1 MKKSFIFATMAAAV
15 LFAGCSSSDD
25 LASNPGGEQGV
36 DANTDLV
43 AIEIGVGT
51 PTSVMRG
58 TGAVGGVSEYD
69 ATTGYG
75 NEVTKTYW
83 AGQKINVYMLN
94 KGTMEIAQFVK
105 ANDPTHPEDIYNNAV
120 LTTPSYTG
128 DDPSADGTA
137 TGIAKYID
145 EAAGDYQGLPFIK
158 YYPSTGN
165 FDFWGYRI
173 DDAVKEADPVKGEND
188 IKVTFTVNGTQ
199 DVLAAQT
206 IEEYDKLSTAR
217 KAAIEG
223 ADDEA
228 KRATFAATTPD
239 PEDLNAVGK
248 RYSASAA
255 RKGIQPELLFKHMMT
270 RLTFQAKAGTPSIA
284 ADYADENNP
293 VPAANPVYVTGISV
307 RPVKTVGATIQEREY
322 VSTKGTLT
330 IAWKPGSGPT
340 PENPQMAWGDAE
352 EGETALVLKKRP
364 NAADAGEKIEN
375 SKLVAIIEDP
385 SNTNY
390 ENNGAVG
397 LKYKSNGATDAEKFV
412 KTPIGES
419 IIAPDAQAYEV
430 IIDLAQKLP
439 QHETTGSYASY
450 LDNYRSGHG
459 GSIEGALSEND
470 WIAAD
475 MTDMVFST
483 KKVVV
488 IPSAPATE
496 NHPAFLPGYSYN
508 LLCTVYGL
516 ERIEITAT
524 LEPWKQGEEIEVIGE

>member
-1 MKKSFIFATMAAAV
+1 MKKSLIFATMAAAV

-25 LASNPGGEQGV
+25 LASNPGEVGIPTE
-36 DANTDLV
+36 AENV
-43 AIEIGVGT
+43 AIEIGVGS
-51 PTSVMRG
+51 PTSTMRG

-69 ATTGYG
+69 ENTGFG
-75 NEVTKTYW
+75 AEVTKTYW

-94 KGTMEIAQFVK
+94 KGTMDIAQFVK
-105 ANDPTHPEDIYNNAV
+105 ADQTTEDIYNNAV
-120 LTTPSYTG
+120 LTTPTYNG
-128 DDPSADGTA
+128 DDASVTGSGATA
-137 TGIAKYID
+137 TGVAKYID
-145 EAAGDYQGLPFIK
+145 EAAGTYNGLPFIK
-158 YYPSTGN
+158 YYPPTGQ

-173 DDAVKEADPVKGEND
+173 DDAVKEADPVVGEND

-206 IEEYDKLSTAR
+206 IETFADLSAARQTA
-217 KAAIEG
+217 IQGGE
-223 ADDEA
+223 
-228 KRATFAATTPD
+228 ATFNATTT
-239 PEDLNAVGK
+239 AGT

-284 ADYADENNP
+284 ADYADENHP

-307 RPVKTVGATIQEREY
+307 RPVKTVGATIAENEY

-330 IAWKPGSGPT
+330 IAWKPGNKPT
-340 PENPQMAWGDAE
+340 AENPQMAWGNA
-352 EGETALVLKKRP
+352 GANETALELKKRP
-364 NAADAGEKIEN
+364 NAAVAPEKIEN
-375 SKLVAIIEDP
+375 SQLVDIVDP
-385 SNTNY
+385 NSNNY
-390 ENNGAVG
+390 ATNGAVG

-430 IIDLAQKLP
+430 TIKLAQKLP
-439 QHETTGSYASY
+439 KHDTTGSS
-450 LDNYRSGHG
+450 
-459 GSIEGALSEND
+459 LSQD
-470 WIAAD
+470 DIDAD
-475 MTDMVFST
+475 MTEMAYNTV
-483 KKVVV
+483 KVVV
-488 IPSAPATE
+488 RPPSTTE
-496 NHPAFLPGYSYN
+496 EHPAFLPGYSYN

>member
-58 TGAVGGVSEYD
+58 TGAVGGVSKYD

-75 NEVTKTYW
+75 DEVTKTYW

-128 DDPSADGTA
+128 DNPSTGAATA

-173 DDAVKEADPVKGEND
+173 DDAVKEADPEVGEND
-188 IKVTFTVNGTQ
+188 IKVTFTVDGTQ

-206 IEEYDKLSTAR
+206 IEDFAKLSDAR
-217 KAAIEG
+217 KNAIEG
-223 ADDEA
+223 ADAAA
-228 KRATFAATTPD
+228 KEATFDATTT
-239 PEDLNAVGK
+239 AGT

-270 RLTFQAKAGTPSIA
+270 RLTFEVKAGTPSIA
-284 ADYADENNP
+284 KNDKTGIP
-293 VPAANPVYVTGISV
+293 SANPVYVTGISV
-307 RPVKTVGATIQEREY
+307 RPVMTVGATMADNVY
-322 VSTKGTLT
+322 VSTTGTLT
-330 IAWKPGSGPT
+330 IAWT
-340 PENPQMAWGDAE
+340 PEHEPNHQMAWVEADPADNE
-352 EGETALVLKKRP
+352 AALVLKKRP
-364 NAADAGEKIEN
+364 ADADAGEKIEN

-385 SNTNY
+385 TNTNY
-390 ENNGAVG
+390 ETNGAVG
-397 LKYKSNGATDAEKFV
+397 LHYNSATPEYV

-450 LDNYRSGHG
+450 LDNYASGHG
-459 GSIEGALSEND
+459 GSTEGALSEND

-475 MTDMVFST
+475 MADMKFNT

-488 IPSAPATE
+488 RPSAPE
-496 NHPAFLPGYSYN
+496 DHPAFLPGYSYN
-508 LLCTVYGL
+508 FLCTVYGL

>member
-43 AIEIGVGT
+43 AIEIGVGS
-51 PTSVMRG
+51 PSAAMRG
-58 TGAVGGVSEYD
+58 TGTVGGVTDYD
-69 ATTGYG
+69 TNPASPA
-75 NEVTKTYW
+75 VVSPTYW

-94 KGTMEIAQFVK
+94 KGTMEIAKFVK
-105 ANDPTHPEDIYNNAV
+105 ANDPENPEDIYNNAV

-128 DDPSADGTA
+128 DNPSTGAATA

-158 YYPSTGN
+158 YYPPTGQ

-173 DDAVKEADPVKGEND
+173 DNAVKDGDPVVGVND
-188 IKVTFTVNGTQ
+188 IKVTFTVDGTQ

-206 IEEYDKLSTAR
+206 IETFANLSDAR
-217 KAAIEG
+217 KNAIDG
-223 ADDEA
+223 ADVTKKET
-228 KRATFAATTPD
+228 TFDATTT
-239 PEDLNAVGK
+239 AGT

-270 RLTFQAKAGTPSIA
+270 RLTFQAKAGTQTIA
-284 ADYADENNP
+284 YNDATSTASQ
-293 VPAANPVYVTGISV
+293 NPVYVTGISV
-307 RPVKTVGATIQEREY
+307 RPVKTVGATENEY
-322 VSTKGTLT
+322 VSTTGTLT
-330 IAWKPGSGPT
+330 IAWTPGNEPT
-340 PENPQMAWGDAE
+340 AENPQMVWNDAQD
-352 EGETALVLKKRP
+352 GENALVLKRRMTRDEANTANISPDVKL
-364 NAADAGEKIEN
+364 EN
-375 SKLVAIIEDP
+375 IPLVDIVDVNNPDYA
-385 SNTNY
+385 S
-390 ENNGAVG
+390 NGAVD
-397 LKYKSNGATDAEKFV
+397 LHYNSSTSEFV

-430 IIDLAQKLP
+430 TINLAQKLP
-439 QHETTGSYASY
+439 QHETEGSN
-450 LDNYRSGHG
+450 LTD
-459 GSIEGALSEND
+459 EQ
-470 WIAAD
+470 IADD
-475 MTDMVFST
+475 MTEMAYNTV
-483 KKVVV
+483 KVVV
-488 IPSAPATE
+488 RPSTTE
-496 NHPAFLPGYSYN
+496 EHPAFLPGYSYN

>member
-43 AIEIGVGT
+43 AIEIGVGS
-51 PTSVMRG
+51 PSAAMRG
-58 TGAVGGVSEYD
+58 TGTVGGVTDYD
-69 ATTGYG
+69 TNPASPA
-75 NEVTKTYW
+75 VVSPTYW

-94 KGTMEIAQFVK
+94 KGTMEIAKFVK
-105 ANDPTHPEDIYNNAV
+105 ANDPENPEDIYNNAV

-145 EAAGDYQGLPFIK
+145 EAAGTYQGLPFIK
-158 YYPSTGN
+158 YYPSTGQ

-173 DDAVKEADPVKGEND
+173 DDAVKEADPVVGAND
-188 IKVTFTVNGTQ
+188 IKVTFTVDGTQ

-206 IEEYDKLSTAR
+206 IETFADLSAAR

-223 ADDEA
+223 ADDAA
-228 KRATFAATTPD
+228 KQATFDATTT
-239 PEDLNAVGK
+239 AGT

-270 RLTFQAKAGTPSIA
+270 RLTFQVKAGTPSIA
-284 ADYADENNP
+284 YDDATSTASP
-293 VPAANPVYVTGISV
+293 NPVYVTGISV
-307 RPVKTVGATIQEREY
+307 RPVKTVGATIAENEY

-330 IAWKPGSGPT
+330 IAWKPGSEPT
-340 PENPQMAWGDAE
+340 AENPQMAWGDAE
-352 EGETALVLKKRP
+352 DGETALVLKKRP
-364 NAADAGEKIEN
+364 NAADSGEKIEN
-375 SKLVAIIEDP
+375 SKLVDIVDP
-385 SNTNY
+385 NNTDY
-390 ENNGAVG
+390 TTNGAVG
-397 LKYKSNGATDAEKFV
+397 LRYNSTTTEYE

-430 IIDLAQKLP
+430 TINLAQKLP
-439 QHETTGSYASY
+439 QHDTTGS
-450 LDNYRSGHG
+450 G
-459 GSIEGALSEND
+459 LSQD
-470 WIAAD
+470 DIDAD
-475 MTDMVFST
+475 MTEMAYNTV
-483 KKVVV
+483 KVVV
-488 IPSAPATE
+488 RPSATE
-496 NHPAFLPGYSYN
+496 EHPAFLPGYSYN

>member
-69 ATTGYG
+69 DNTGFG
-75 NEVTKTYW
+75 AEVTKTYW

-94 KGTMEIAQFVK
+94 KGTMEIARF
-105 ANDPTHPEDIYNNAV
+105 NSEPIYNNAV

-128 DDPSADGTA
+128 DVPSGDETA

-145 EAAGDYQGLPFIK
+145 EAYHGLPFIK

-173 DDAVKEADPVKGEND
+173 DDAVAQAPEVGQND
-188 IKVTFTVNGTQ
+188 IKVTFTVDGTQ

-217 KAAIEG
+217 KDAITGSNATEK
-223 ADDEA
+223 E
-228 KRATFAATTPD
+228 ATFVATTPGA
-239 PEDLNAVGK
+239 DLTAVGK

-270 RLTFQAKAGTPSIA
+270 RLTFQAKAGTASIA
-284 ADYADENNP
+284 ADAT
-293 VPAANPVYVTGISV
+293 NPVYVTGISV
-307 RPVKTVGATIQEREY
+307 RPVKTVGATMSENVY
-322 VSTKGTLT
+322 VSTTGTLT
-330 IAWKPGSGPT
+330 IAWTPGNEP
-340 PENPQMAWGDAE
+340 NHQMVWNDTQNVE
-352 EGETALVLKKRP
+352 DSLVLKRRMTRAEATQASISNDVKLENIP
-364 NAADAGEKIEN
+364 LVDIVNANISDYTA
-375 SKLVAIIEDP
+375 
-385 SNTNY
+385 
-390 ENNGAVG
+390 NGAVG
-397 LKYKSNGATDAEKFV
+397 LQYNSATS
-412 KTPIGES
+412 IGES

-439 QHETTGSYASY
+439 RHETAGSN
-450 LDNYRSGHG
+450 LTD
-459 GSIEGALSEND
+459 EQ
-470 WIAAD
+470 IAAD
-475 MTDMVFST
+475 MTDMKFST
-483 KKVVV
+483 KKYVVR
-488 IPSAPATE
+488 SPATE

-516 ERIEITAT
+516 ERIDITAT
-524 LEPWKQGEEIEVIGE
+524 LEPWKQGEQIEVIGE

>member
-25 LASNPGGEQGV
+25 FASNPGGEQGV

-69 ATTGYG
+69 PTTGYG
-75 NEVTKTYW
+75 AAVTPTYW

-94 KGTMEIAQFVK
+94 KGTMDIAQFVK

-128 DDPSADGTA
+128 DSPAGDETA

-145 EAAGDYQGLPFIK
+145 EAEGVYQGLPFIK
-158 YYPSTGN
+158 YYPSTGQ

-173 DDAVKEADPVKGEND
+173 DDAVKEADPVKSEND
-188 IKVTFTVNGTQ
+188 IKVTFTVDGTQ

-206 IEEYDKLSTAR
+206 IETFADLSAAR

-223 ADDEA
+223 ADDAA
-228 KRATFAATTPD
+228 KQATFDATTT
-239 PEDLNAVGK
+239 AGT

-270 RLTFQAKAGTPSIA
+270 RLTFQVKAGTPSIA
-284 ADYADENNP
+284 YDDATTTP
-293 VPAANPVYVTGISV
+293 SANPVYVTGISV
-307 RPVKTVGATIQEREY
+307 RPVKTVGATIAENEY

-330 IAWKPGSGPT
+330 IAWKPGSEPT
-340 PENPQMAWGDAE
+340 AENPQMAWGDAE
-352 EGETALVLKKRP
+352 DGETALVLKKRP
-364 NAADAGEKIEN
+364 NVADANEKIEN
-375 SKLVAIIEDP
+375 SKLVDIVDP
-385 SNTNY
+385 NDADYTT
-390 ENNGAVG
+390 NGAVG
-397 LKYKSNGATDAEKFV
+397 LHYNSATPEYV

-430 IIDLAQKLP
+430 TINLAQKLP
-439 QHETTGSYASY
+439 QHETAGST
-450 LDNYRSGHG
+450 LTPGQ
-459 GSIEGALSEND
+459 IE
-470 WIAAD
+470 AD
-475 MTDMVFST
+475 MTEMAYNTV
-483 KKVVV
+483 KVVV
-488 IPSAPATE
+488 RPSATE
-496 NHPAFLPGYSYN
+496 DHPAFLPGYSYN

>member
-128 DDPSADGTA
+128 DNPSTGAATA

-173 DDAVKEADPVKGEND
+173 DDAVKEADPVKSEND
-188 IKVTFTVNGTQ
+188 IKVTFTVDGTQ

-206 IEEYDKLSTAR
+206 IEKFADLSTAR
-217 KAAIEG
+217 QTAIQGGE
-223 ADDEA
+223 
-228 KRATFAATTPD
+228 ATFDATT
-239 PEDLNAVGK
+239 EAGT

-270 RLTFQAKAGTPSIA
+270 RLTFQVKAGTPSIA
-284 ADYADENNP
+284 FNDETGTP
-293 VPAANPVYVTGISV
+293 SANPVYVTGISV
-307 RPVKTVGATIQEREY
+307 RPVKTVGATIAENEY

-340 PENPQMAWGDAE
+340 AQNPQMAWGNA
-352 EGETALVLKKRP
+352 GANETALVLKKRP
-364 NAADAGEKIEN
+364 NAAVANEKIEN
-375 SKLVAIIEDP
+375 SQLVDIFNPND
-385 SNTNY
+385 NNY
-390 ENNGAVG
+390 ATNGAVG
-397 LKYKSNGATDAEKFV
+397 LHYDPTATPEYV
-412 KTPIGES
+412 QTPIGES
-419 IIAPDAQAYEV
+419 IIAPDALAYEV
-430 IIDLAQKLP
+430 TINLAQKLP
-439 QHETTGSYASY
+439 QHDTEGSS
-450 LDNYRSGHG
+450 LTPDM
-459 GSIEGALSEND
+459 IEMAYNTVKVILRAPTNPGD
-470 WIAAD
+470 D
-475 MTDMVFST
+475 ST
-483 KKVVV
+483 R
-488 IPSAPATE
+488 
-496 NHPAFLPGYSYN
+496 PAFQPGYSYN
-508 LLCTVYGL
+508 CLCTVYGL

-524 LEPWKQGEEIEVIGE
+524 LEPWKKGEQIEVIGE

>member
-58 TGAVGGVSEYD
+58 TGAVGGAEYNP
-69 ATTGYG
+69 TIGYG
-75 NEVTKTYW
+75 AAVTPSYW

-94 KGTMEIAQFVK
+94 KGTMDIAKF
-105 ANDPTHPEDIYNNAV
+105 NSEDIYNNAV

-128 DDPSADGTA
+128 DSPAGDETA

-145 EAAGDYQGLPFIK
+145 EAAGTYHGLPFIK

-173 DDAVKEADPVKGEND
+173 DDAVAQAPEVGQND
-188 IKVTFTVNGTQ
+188 IKVTFTVDGTQ

-206 IEEYDKLSTAR
+206 IETFADLSAARQTA
-217 KAAIEG
+217 IQGGE
-223 ADDEA
+223 
-228 KRATFAATTPD
+228 ATFTTT
-239 PEDLNAVGK
+239 AGT

-270 RLTFQAKAGTPSIA
+270 RLTFQAKAGTASIA
-284 ADYADENNP
+284 ADVTDPDHP
-293 VPAANPVYVTGISV
+293 VAATNPVYVTGISV
-307 RPVKTVGATIQEREY
+307 RPVKTVGATMADNVY
-322 VSTKGTLT
+322 VSTTGTLT
-330 IAWKPGSGPT
+330 IAWT
-340 PENPQMAWGDAE
+340 PEHEPNHQMAWGDAQDDE
-352 EGETALVLKKRP
+352 DSLVLKRRMTRAEATTANISNDVKL
-364 NAADAGEKIEN
+364 EN
-375 SKLVAIIEDP
+375 IPLVAIFDANNP
-385 SNTNY
+385 DYTA
-390 ENNGAVG
+390 NGAVG
-397 LKYKSNGATDAEKFV
+397 LKYKSDGATDAEKFV

-430 IIDLAQKLP
+430 TINLAQKLP
-439 QHETTGSYASY
+439 QHDTEGSS
-450 LDNYRSGHG
+450 LTPDM
-459 GSIEGALSEND
+459 IEMAYK
-470 WIAAD
+470 
-475 MTDMVFST
+475 TV
-483 KKVVV
+483 KVVV
-488 IPSAPATE
+488 RPSATE

>member
-25 LASNPGGEQGV
+25 LASNPGEVGIPTE
-36 DANTDLV
+36 AENV
-43 AIEIGVGT
+43 AIEIGVGS
-51 PTSVMRG
+51 PTSTMRG

-69 ATTGYG
+69 ENTGFG
-75 NEVTKTYW
+75 AAVTATYW

-94 KGTMEIAQFVK
+94 KGTMDIAQFVK
-105 ANDPTHPEDIYNNAV
+105 ADQTTEDIYNNAV
-120 LTTPSYTG
+120 LTTPTYDG
-128 DDPSADGTA
+128 DDASDAGSHATA
-137 TGIAKYID
+137 TGVAKYID
-145 EAAGDYQGLPFIK
+145 EAAGTYQGLPFIK
-158 YYPSTGN
+158 YYPPTGQ

-173 DDAVKEADPVKGEND
+173 DDAVKDGDPVVGEND
-188 IKVTFTVNGTQ
+188 IKVTFTVDGTQ

-206 IEEYDKLSTAR
+206 IETFANLSDARQTA
-217 KAAIEG
+217 IQGGE
-223 ADDEA
+223 
-228 KRATFAATTPD
+228 ATFDATT
-239 PEDLNAVGK
+239 EAGT

-284 ADYADENNP
+284 ADVADEDNP

-307 RPVKTVGATIQEREY
+307 RPVKTVGATIAENEY

-330 IAWKPGSGPT
+330 IAWKPSSEPT
-340 PENPQMAWGDAE
+340 AQMAWGDAE
-352 EGETALVLKKRP
+352 DGETALVLKKRP
-364 NAADAGEKIEN
+364 NAAVAPEKIEN
-375 SKLVAIIEDP
+375 SQLVDIVDP
-385 SNTNY
+385 NNNNY
-390 ENNGAVG
+390 ATNGAVG

-430 IIDLAQKLP
+430 TINLAQKLP
-439 QHETTGSYASY
+439 QHETA
-450 LDNYRSGHG
+450 
-459 GSIEGALSEND
+459 GAGLSD
-470 WIAAD
+470 DDIAAD
-475 MTDMVFST
+475 MTEMEYNTV
-483 KKVVV
+483 KVVV
-488 IPSAPATE
+488 RPSAPATE
-496 NHPAFLPGYSYN
+496 DHPAFEPGYSYN

>member
-43 AIEIGVGT
+43 AIEIGVGS
-51 PTSVMRG
+51 PSAAMRG
-58 TGAVGGVSEYD
+58 TGTVGGVTDYD
-69 ATTGYG
+69 TNPASPA
-75 NEVTKTYW
+75 VVSPTYW

-94 KGTMEIAQFVK
+94 KGTMEIAKFVK
-105 ANDPTHPEDIYNNAV
+105 ANDPENPEDIYNNAV

-145 EAAGDYQGLPFIK
+145 EAAGTYQGLPFIK
-158 YYPSTGN
+158 YYPSTGQ

-173 DDAVKEADPVKGEND
+173 DDAVKEADPVVGEND
-188 IKVTFTVNGTQ
+188 IKVTFTVDGTQ

-206 IEEYDKLSTAR
+206 IETFADLSAAR

-223 ADDEA
+223 ADDAA
-228 KRATFAATTPD
+228 KQATFDATTT
-239 PEDLNAVGK
+239 AGT

-270 RLTFQAKAGTPSIA
+270 RLTFQVKAGTPSIA
-284 ADYADENNP
+284 YDDATSTASP
-293 VPAANPVYVTGISV
+293 NPVYVTGISV
-307 RPVKTVGATIQEREY
+307 RPVKTVGATIAENEY

-330 IAWKPGSGPT
+330 IAWKPGSEPT
-340 PENPQMAWGDAE
+340 AENPQMAWGDAE
-352 EGETALVLKKRP
+352 DGETALVLKKRP
-364 NAADAGEKIEN
+364 NAADSGEKIEN
-375 SKLVAIIEDP
+375 SKLVDIVDP
-385 SNTNY
+385 NNTDY
-390 ENNGAVG
+390 TTNGAVG
-397 LKYKSNGATDAEKFV
+397 LRYNSTTTEYE

-430 IIDLAQKLP
+430 TINLAQKLP
-439 QHETTGSYASY
+439 QHDTTGS
-450 LDNYRSGHG
+450 G
-459 GSIEGALSEND
+459 LSQD
-470 WIAAD
+470 DIDAD
-475 MTDMVFST
+475 MTEMAYNTV
-483 KKVVV
+483 KVVV
-488 IPSAPATE
+488 RPSATE
-496 NHPAFLPGYSYN
+496 EHPAFLPGYSYN

>member
-25 LASNPGGEQGV
+25 ITSNPSGDQGV
-36 DANTDLV
+36 DVNTDLV
-43 AIEIGVGT
+43 AIEIGVGS
-51 PTSVMRG
+51 PSAAMRG
-58 TGAVGGVSEYD
+58 TGTVGGVTDYD
-69 ATTGYG
+69 TNPESPT
-75 NEVTKTYW
+75 VVSKTYW

-94 KGTMEIAQFVK
+94 KGTMDIAQFVK
-105 ANDPTHPEDIYNNAV
+105 ADQTTEDIYNNAV

-128 DDPSADGTA
+128 NTPSGDETA
-137 TGIAKYID
+137 SGIAKYID
-145 EAAGDYQGLPFIK
+145 EAAGTYNGLPFIK
-158 YYPSTGN
+158 YYPPTGQ

-173 DDAVKEADPVKGEND
+173 DDAVKEADPVVGEND
-188 IKVTFTVNGTQ
+188 IKVTFTVDGTQ

-206 IEEYDKLSTAR
+206 IETFADLSAARQTA
-217 KAAIEG
+217 IQGGE
-223 ADDEA
+223 
-228 KRATFAATTPD
+228 ATFDATT
-239 PEDLNAVGK
+239 EAGT

-284 ADYADENNP
+284 ADVADEDNP

-307 RPVKTVGATIQEREY
+307 RPVKTVGATIAENEY

-330 IAWKPGSGPT
+330 IAWKPSSEPT
-340 PENPQMAWGDAE
+340 AQMAWGNAE
-352 EGETALVLKKRP
+352 DGETALVLKKRP
-364 NAADAGEKIEN
+364 NAAVAPEKIEN
-375 SKLVAIIEDP
+375 SQLVDIVDP
-385 SNTNY
+385 NNNNY
-390 ENNGAVG
+390 ATNGAVG

-430 IIDLAQKLP
+430 TIKLAQKLP
-439 QHETTGSYASY
+439 KHDTTGSS
-450 LDNYRSGHG
+450 
-459 GSIEGALSEND
+459 LSQD
-470 WIAAD
+470 DIDAD
-475 MTDMVFST
+475 MTEMAYNTV
-483 KKVVV
+483 KVVV
-488 IPSAPATE
+488 RSPATE
-496 NHPAFLPGYSYN
+496 DHPAFLPGYSYN

>member
-25 LASNPGGEQGV
+25 FASNPGGEQGV

-69 ATTGYG
+69 PTAGYG
-75 NEVTKTYW
+75 AAVTPTYW

-120 LTTPSYTG
+120 LTTPSYT
-128 DDPSADGTA
+128 DDPATKTA

-145 EAAGDYQGLPFIK
+145 EAEGTYQGLPFIK
-158 YYPSTGN
+158 YYPSTGQ

-173 DDAVKEADPVKGEND
+173 DDAVKEADPVVGEND
-188 IKVTFTVNGTQ
+188 IKVTFKVDGTQ

-206 IEEYDKLSTAR
+206 IEKFADLSAARQTA
-217 KAAIEG
+217 IQGGE
-223 ADDEA
+223 
-228 KRATFAATTPD
+228 ATFDATTT
-239 PEDLNAVGK
+239 AGT

-270 RLTFQAKAGTPSIA
+270 RLTFQVKAGTPSIA
-284 ADYADENNP
+284 FNDETGTP
-293 VPAANPVYVTGISV
+293 SANPVYVTGISV
-307 RPVKTVGATIQEREY
+307 RPVKTVGATIAENEY

-330 IAWKPGSGPT
+330 IAWKPGNEPT
-340 PENPQMAWGDAE
+340 AQNPQMAWGDAE
-352 EGETALVLKKRP
+352 ANETALVLKKRP
-364 NAADAGEKIEN
+364 VAADANEKIEN
-375 SKLVAIIEDP
+375 SKLVDIVDP
-385 SNTNY
+385 TDDDY
-390 ENNGAVG
+390 ATNGAVD
-397 LKYKSNGATDAEKFV
+397 LHYNSSTSEFV
-412 KTPIGES
+412 NTPIGES

-430 IIDLAQKLP
+430 TINLAQKLP
-439 QHETTGSYASY
+439 QHDTTGS
-450 LDNYRSGHG
+450 N
-459 GSIEGALSEND
+459 LSQD
-470 WIAAD
+470 DIDAD
-475 MTDMVFST
+475 MTEMAYNTV
-483 KKVVV
+483 KVVV
-488 IPSAPATE
+488 RPPSATE
-496 NHPAFLPGYSYN
+496 EHPAFLPGYSYN

>member
-58 TGAVGGVSEYD
+58 TGAVGGVSKYD

-75 NEVTKTYW
+75 DEVTKTYW

-128 DDPSADGTA
+128 DNPSTGAATA

-173 DDAVKEADPVKGEND
+173 DDADAQAPVVGADD

-206 IEEYDKLSTAR
+206 IETFADLSAARQTA
-217 KAAIEG
+217 IQGGE
-223 ADDEA
+223 
-228 KRATFAATTPD
+228 ATFNATT
-239 PEDLNAVGK
+239 EAGT

-270 RLTFQAKAGTPSIA
+270 RLTFQVKAGTASIA
-284 ADYADENNP
+284 ADVTDPDHP
-293 VPAANPVYVTGISV
+293 VAATNPVYVTGISV
-307 RPVKTVGATIQEREY
+307 RPVKTVGATMAENVY
-322 VSTKGTLT
+322 VSTTGTLT
-330 IAWKPGSGPT
+330 IAWTSGNKPT
-340 PENPQMAWGDAE
+340 ADNPQMVWNDVQGVE
-352 EGETALVLKKRP
+352 NALVLKRRMTRDEATAASISTDVKLENIP
-364 NAADAGEKIEN
+364 LVDIVNANIPDYTA
-375 SKLVAIIEDP
+375 
-385 SNTNY
+385 
-390 ENNGAVG
+390 NGAVG
-397 LKYKSNGATDAEKFV
+397 LQYDPTQATDDEKFI

-450 LDNYRSGHG
+450 LDNYASGHG
-459 GSIEGALSEND
+459 GSTDGALSEND

-488 IPSAPATE
+488 RPPSATE
-496 NHPAFLPGYSYN
+496 EHPAFKPGYSYN